1 MYAVPVELGMERE
14 RRSTW
19 FQGYTEKFF
28 IDRGVLYHF
37 LYGKLA
43 GLMAVRF
50 LAAHGAVMCKE
61 IPRKRALGLMKKG
74 IHSVKGN
81 KCGLSKG

>member
-1 MYAVPVELGMERE
+1 MNGAPHGFR
-14 RRSTW
+14 
-19 FQGYTEKFF
+19 GYTEKFF
-28 IDRGVLYHF
+28 YRPWCIYHF

-74 IHSVKGN
+74 IHSVKGY
-81 KCGLSKG
+81 